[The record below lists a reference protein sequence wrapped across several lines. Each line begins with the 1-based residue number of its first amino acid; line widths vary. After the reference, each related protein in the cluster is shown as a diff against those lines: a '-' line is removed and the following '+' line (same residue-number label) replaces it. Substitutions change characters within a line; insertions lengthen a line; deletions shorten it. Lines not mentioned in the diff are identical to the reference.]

1 MEETITYSASNYDMR
16 LNKKTMRSIKAQ
28 ASHYKRMY
36 ESPNIEVDKII
47 AELKE
52 DAKNMPKNM
61 TKDEEIAWILKEAN
75 GEDNFDKLNQIIEDN
90 GIG

>member
-1 MEETITYSASNYDMR
+1 MR
-16 LNKKTMRSIKAQ
+16 RIKAQ

>member
-1 MEETITYSASNYDMR
+1 MEETITCSASNYDMR
-16 LNKKTMRSIKAQ
+16 LNKKTMRRIKAQ

>member
-1 MEETITYSASNYDMR
+1 MK
-16 LNKKTMRSIKAQ
+16 LNKKDEKRIKEQ
-28 ASHYKRMY
+28 AARLKQIY
-36 ESPNIEVDKII
+36 EAPNPVIDKII
-47 AELKE
+47 AELRE
-52 DAKNMPKNM
+52 DIKNNPMPENM